1 MSDALLCFEHVTF
14 GYQRATRPIL
24 LDVSFALHAGRVLA
38 VVGPNGAGKT
48 TLLAIALGWLKPW
61 RGEVRLAGHPIHTY
75 GHQARGR
82 WLALVPQSEH
92 TPFDYTVLEYA
103 LMGRAPHLPPLGTP
117 GPEDYAI
124 TLRALE
130 QVGIAALADQAVPTL
145 SGGERQLMLLARAI
159 AQQPRVL
166 LLDEPTAHLDLHN
179 KVRLIRLIRALRAQG
194 MALLMTNHEL
204 EVVLAVADDV
214 LLMAAGQPPLFGPA
228 AQVFTEQALQRVY
241 QLPIRLVEVDGK
253 RHVLWT

>member
-1 MSDALLCFEHVTF
+1 MSDAVLRFEQVTF
-14 GYQRATRPIL
+14 GYQRAARPIL
-24 LDVSFALHAGRVLA
+24 RDLSFSLCAGRVLA

-61 RGEVRLAGHPIHTY
+61 RGEVWLASQPIQTY
-75 GHQARGR
+75 AREARGR

-92 TPFDYTVLEYA
+92 TPFDYTVLEYT
-103 LMGRAPHLPPLGTP
+103 LMGRAPHLPPLGVP

-124 TLRALE
+124 GMRALE
-130 QVGIAALADQAVPTL
+130 QVGIAALANQAVPTL

-166 LLDEPTAHLDLHN
+166 LMDEPTAHLDLHN
-179 KVRLIRLIRALRAQG
+179 KARLISMIRALRAQG
-194 MALLMTNHEL
+194 LAVMMTNHEP

-214 LLMAAGQPPLFGPA
+214 LLMAPGQPPLFGPA
-228 AQVFTEQALQRVY
+228 AQVFTEQALQRIY

-253 RHVLWT
+253 RHMLWT